1 MRKVLMILPTMNVNG
16 GIENLFLNYLRH
28 IDKARYAFDFVV
40 HGMNDVSVGKMA
52 EGLGAKVFLMP
63 HFSLK
68 TAGTIKEKYKRILSF
83 GNYDIVH
90 SSMAN
95 ASFLYLSEA
104 KKAGIQVRIQHSHQD
119 HAADKPLHAI
129 RNIPLLR
136 IGNSYATVN
145 AACSENAG
153 NFLFKG
159 KPFFI
164 INNAID
170 YSIFSFDE
178 EKRKKFR
185 EAYSIGDRFVTGTA
199 GRLCTQKN
207 QAHLIRDFAAL
218 KELRPDAMLL
228 IAGEGEKKDEL
239 QLLAASL
246 LVSDSVIFLGPV
258 KDMPSFLSALD
269 CFVFTSLYEGLPV
282 SGVEAQANGVPC
294 VFSDSITREADISG
308 GVDFV
313 SLEKPHSFWAKVIA
327 SEKRYEKPPVLSD
340 RFDIKVQAERLMD
353 FYDQQFSHQT
363 SI

>member
-1 MRKVLMILPTMNVNG
+1 MILPTMNVSG

-28 IDKARYAFDFVV
+28 IDRDRYAFDFVV
-40 HGMNDVSVGKMA
+40 HEMNDISVGKMA

-104 KKAGIQVRIQHSHQD
+104 KKAGILVRIQHSHQD
-119 HAADKPLHAI
+119 HAADNTLHAI
-129 RNIPLLR
+129 RNIPLLKM
-136 IGNSYATVN
+136 GNSYATVN

-153 NFLFKG
+153 RFLFRE
-159 KPFFI
+159 KPFFV

-170 YSIFSFDE
+170 YKKFSFDE
-178 EKRKKFR
+178 EKRSEFR
-185 EAYSIGDRFVTGTA
+185 KRYSIGNEFVVGTA

-207 QAHLIRDFAAL
+207 QAHLIRDFAELKGLMPNAL
-218 KELRPDAMLL
+218 LL
-228 IAGEGEKKDEL
+228 IAGEGEKKDFL
-239 QLLAASL
+239 QLLSAELS
-246 LVSDSVIFLGPV
+246 VSNSVIFLGPV

-282 SGVEAQANGVPC
+282 SGVEAQANGLPC

-308 GVDFV
+308 SVDFV

-327 SEKRYEKPPVLSD
+327 EEKRYEKPPVLSD

-353 FYDQQFSHQT
+353 FYDQQFSLKT

>member
-1 MRKVLMILPTMNVNG
+1 MRKVLLILPTMNVSG

-28 IDKARYAFDFVV
+28 IDRDRYAFDFVV
-40 HGMNDVSVGKMA
+40 HEMNDISVGKMA

-104 KKAGIQVRIQHSHQD
+104 KKAGILVRIQHSHQD
-119 HAADKPLHAI
+119 HAADNTLHAI
-129 RNIPLLR
+129 RNIPLLKM
-136 IGNSYATVN
+136 GNSYATVN

-153 NFLFKG
+153 RFLFRE
-159 KPFFI
+159 KPFFV

-170 YSIFSFDE
+170 YKKFSFDE
-178 EKRKKFR
+178 EKRSEFR
-185 EAYSIGDRFVTGTA
+185 KRYSIGNEFVVGTA

-207 QAHLIRDFAAL
+207 QVHLIRDFAELKGLMPNAL
-218 KELRPDAMLL
+218 LL
-228 IAGEGEKKDEL
+228 IAGEGEKKDFL
-239 QLLAASL
+239 QLLSAELS
-246 LVSDSVIFLGPV
+246 VSNSVIFLGPV

-282 SGVEAQANGVPC
+282 SGVEAQANGLPC

-308 GVDFV
+308 SVDFV

-327 SEKRYEKPPVLSD
+327 EEKRYEKPPVLSD

-353 FYDQQFSHQT
+353 FYDQQFSLQT

>member
-1 MRKVLMILPTMNVNG
+1 MILPTMNVSG

-28 IDKARYAFDFVV
+28 IDRKRYAFDFVV
-40 HGMNDVSVGKMA
+40 HEMNDISVGKQA
-52 EGLGAKVFLMP
+52 EELSAKVFLMP
-63 HFSLK
+63 HFSMK
-68 TAGTIKEKYKRILSF
+68 TMGEIRKKYRRILSSE
-83 GNYDIVH
+83 NYDIVH

-104 KKAGIQVRIQHSHQD
+104 KKQGIKVRIQHSHQD
-119 HAADKPLHAI
+119 HAADSLLHGL
-129 RNIPLLR
+129 RNIPLLK

-153 NFLFKG
+153 KFLFKG

-170 YSIFSFDE
+170 YGKFSFDE
-178 EKRKKFR
+178 EKRREFR
-185 EAYSIGDRFVTGTA
+185 KRYSIGNEFVVGTA
-199 GRLCTQKN
+199 GRLCAQKN
-207 QAHLIRDFAAL
+207 QAHLIRDFAKL
-218 KELRPDAMLL
+218 KEMEKNALLL
-228 IAGEGEKKDEL
+228 IAGEGEKKEEL

-246 LVSDSVIFLGPV
+246 SVSNSVMFLGPV

-294 VFSDSITREADISG
+294 VFSDTITREADISG
-308 GVDFV
+308 NVEYL
-313 SLEKPHSFWAKVIA
+313 SLDEPASVWAKAIF
-327 SEKRYEKPPVLSD
+327 SKTREIDPPHLSD
-340 RFDIKVQAERLMD
+340 QFDIRVQAERLMD
-353 FYDQQFSHQT
+353 FYDSRFSGQT

>member
-1 MRKVLMILPTMNVNG
+1 MILPTMNVSG

-28 IDKARYAFDFVV
+28 IDRDRYAFDFVV
-40 HGMNDVSVGKMA
+40 HEMNDISVGKMA

-104 KKAGIQVRIQHSHQD
+104 KKAGILVRIQHSHQD
-119 HAADKPLHAI
+119 HAADNTLHAI
-129 RNIPLLR
+129 RNIPLLKM
-136 IGNSYATVN
+136 GNSYATVN

-153 NFLFKG
+153 RFLFRE
-159 KPFFI
+159 KPFFV

-170 YSIFSFDE
+170 YKKFSFDE
-178 EKRKKFR
+178 EKRSEFR
-185 EAYSIGDRFVTGTA
+185 KRYSIGNEFVVGTA

-207 QAHLIRDFAAL
+207 QAHLIRDFAELKGLMPNAL
-218 KELRPDAMLL
+218 LL
-228 IAGEGEKKDEL
+228 IAGEGEKKDFL
-239 QLLAASL
+239 QLLSAELS
-246 LVSDSVIFLGPV
+246 VSNSVIFLGPV

-282 SGVEAQANGVPC
+282 SGVEAQANGLPC

-308 GVDFV
+308 SVDFV

-327 SEKRYEKPPVLSD
+327 EEKRYEKPPVLSD

-353 FYDQQFSHQT
+353 FYDQQFSLQT